1 MPGARLRVLLGVQ
14 APDGVQGGLLQALPP
29 EAHGQAAE
37 RVQVRGARVRVREQ
51 AERAFQA
58 AHGEPLYD
66 FINHLI
72 INVFSLN

>member
-29 EAHGQAAE
+29 EAHGQGGE

-58 AHGEPLYD
+58 THGEYD
-66 FINHLI
+66 EAS
-72 INVFSLN
+72 VSSLHDTDLLA